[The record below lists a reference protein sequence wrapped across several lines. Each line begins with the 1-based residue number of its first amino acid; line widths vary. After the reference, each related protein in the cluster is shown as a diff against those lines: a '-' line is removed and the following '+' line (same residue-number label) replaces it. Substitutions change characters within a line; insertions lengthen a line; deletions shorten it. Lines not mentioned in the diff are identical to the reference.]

1 MSGGALA
8 FDPWSAL
15 IAGELTAAAEAPT
28 SPKAPNPTGEAARGL
43 GGLAGLG
50 GERSS
55 VCGAEAAAAAPSAPA
70 LTPHAAYLL
79 RFAEEA
85 YAALVE
91 REPDPVEAEERAAT
105 GTRPEEA

>member
-8 FDPWSAL
+8 FDPWAAL
-15 IAGELTAAAEAPT
+15 IAGEPAAVAEAPT
-28 SPKAPNPTGEAARGL
+28 APKAPNPAGEAEHGL

-50 GERSS
+50 GGPSP
-55 VCGAEAAAAAPSAPA
+55 VCEAEAAAAAPSAPV

-85 YAALVE
+85 YAALAE

-105 GTRPEEA
+105 GTGPEEA

>member
-8 FDPWSAL
+8 FDPWAAL
-15 IAGELTAAAEAPT
+15 VGGGPTATVEAPHA
-28 SPKAPNPTGEAARGL
+28 PKAPNPTGDAAHGL

-50 GERSS
+50 GGLSS
-55 VCGAEAAAAAPSAPA
+55 VCEAEAAAAAPSAPV

-85 YAALVE
+85 YAALAE
-91 REPDPVEAEERAAT
+91 QEPDPVETEERAAT
-105 GTRPEEA
+105 GTGQEEA